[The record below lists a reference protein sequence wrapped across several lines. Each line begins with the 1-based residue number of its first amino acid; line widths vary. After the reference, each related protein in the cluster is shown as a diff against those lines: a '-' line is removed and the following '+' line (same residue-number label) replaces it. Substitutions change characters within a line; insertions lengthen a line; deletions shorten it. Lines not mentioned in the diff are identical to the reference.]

1 MRIADIQVNV
11 DVKQFKSGARLD
23 NGVVPGE
30 ELHGEF
36 QKIPAKPIVVLQ
48 KLDGSLEVVTGRHR
62 LDLARRNGLETIP
75 ANIIKEADGWTPE
88 SAALLDAFDNILDEK
103 GSYADYVPFF
113 RKAGISREVA
123 EAYGLLARPKGR
135 LSFEIAMN
143 GTDDLVSFVAAGD
156 KRVTPDV
163 AAAICRAVPV
173 PAAAREAGALTGQAA
188 RYDAIQ
194 HYVIRAVIDE
204 GLRADQAEI
213 MANGIRAEYAKRAEA
228 NTIQQDDLF
237 GADETFNTEMALRAK
252 YAGDQLAKINL
263 DLRALKIVS
272 GKQSGNV
279 AAKDSLLKKYNIKGP
294 DDSAGIERAI
304 QELETLHH
312 RWQHYY
318 TDPELAHEADAFV
331 KKSLRLDPEDQPPVV
346 IVQPDASDSRF
357 TIHDSPAGQSPASPE
372 PAPAPAAEPAPQAAA
387 DIVAGDRASIV
398 RNIQAERAT
407 PYAGHIWRGPAGEE
421 IPSAGGERITI
432 PDKGFL
438 PLMGRTLERTSLAP
452 ETYPADAIVWEPL
465 RLPHNDIL
473 IPNTVLG
480 KRIERPASLSDKK
493 IEAIVKAYVKANN
506 AYADALQA
514 LGDRPATG
522 AAKQKAWDKKMETL
536 KATLE
541 KQAKPYERLV
551 EDLEAFAKPYGKSAV
566 GHYVKNADGTFRIVG
581 GRNGMIDGDYLQPD
595 GSMLHILDRTTNVAV
610 ARTQNGKP
618 IEVTHWTRPSHWE
631 SGQQIFENQLV
642 LNTRYAIG
650 ADGRPAE
657 VFIYGEDGRPTSHF
671 SLRNGDPIDPRN
683 PDRVHMGEMVD
694 GYDGDGIYRN
704 GQRVGTIT
712 LDELNAAPTAAEPA
726 TRSAADE
733 LPLGSP
739 AAQPAAPNG
748 ARPET
753 SAQTSVSTPEVARN
767 ERKQAE
773 SDAARKERQARRA
786 AQRARMVTA
795 EDLGVGGLT
804 DEQGNGP
811 DFMPV
816 RPEES
821 DSTIKGETL
830 AKRKLKPDT
839 NVRLGFDFH
848 IDARDDA
855 LKIAKFTSS
864 GEDGR
869 AHRYAARN
877 IIPLVKRAG
886 VAVRQKNYNDT
897 TDSRVSKEFERLFIP
912 YFFEGRLYVAVVS
925 QRYQDVRGVHA
936 LETLDVFRAETR
948 PEVSSDESKGS
959 ERPTGGFHAL
969 NTITIPNEG
978 PNDNTLSLASIQRV
992 IDNPKKGGNQNP
1004 RLLDPDGNGGL
1015 TETPCTAQDVADRIR
1030 ADIADFVG
1038 RARYRVDHTLQPI
1051 DADDVGRFTMGE
1063 GVTVEVADGVAT
1075 VTGLAG
1081 KSPEQAAKLLDAIQT
1096 QLPPNVTISTDATP
1110 VARQGA
1116 PESPE
1121 SPASPART
1129 SGGNA
1134 AAPLANQ
1141 APGTQG
1147 SQAPAQTGRRQP
1159 APNRPQ
1165 SAESAVPPDVP
1176 NLQSAGADIVSAAVY
1191 PNGGRVPVAG
1201 SPAATAGTLPLSLPH
1216 AVQLFHLLTGKLPGI
1231 VAQKNRGPR
1240 NALGW
1245 FLPKTGDAFV
1255 RAQLFGLIDQSD
1267 LTVLK
1272 DGLAKRGYF
1281 RHEDPAWCVTQTKDS
1296 IRREKALSNQKLAKA
1311 ADLLIRRR
1319 TRAGVH
1325 QGAAAKVMAHELW
1338 HAISASGG
1346 VPPRDHGNLLG
1357 QIYNLKKCMAN
1368 ALPENT
1374 FATDDVLRQEAKEFI
1389 TWWRGVGQHE
1399 PYFDQPHEA
1408 YAEMG
1413 AAFFLAPEAVRE
1425 RAPTYYDA
1433 MLDGLRN
1440 YPQAFDAL
1448 AAIRDQRAAGGDLDA
1463 FQQRLQTTWQAAHEA
1478 RIRKLRDEAGKPTE
1492 DERNMRLVQLLWN
1505 RHAPVML
1512 ILQRAQETVRARLRK
1527 DLKEGNITQA
1537 DHDAKI
1543 KELDEE
1549 LLDLRHHTLLFTH
1562 RHGNSK
1568 LFLADIWGT
1577 IAQRAEELGVTMND
1591 LNLYLHLRRVE
1602 ELKGRAT
1609 ALGVDP
1615 PTARAIANRFF
1626 KRLGYGKVRA
1636 IARLAKT
1643 FHAVWQRNILENPDV
1658 VAMLGPDKIA
1668 ELKQNAHYITMRHV
1682 PTPEELEAATIAWEK
1697 TKRAKPG
1704 GDPLDPIV
1712 RELLGHQAYTSGIF
1726 GAKAKTGVASA
1737 LKRLQ
1742 GSFRQ
1747 TESPLTATAETGVAI
1762 LEAAQRNALAVSLF
1776 RALKAVGFDEI
1787 VTLKPNERVISND
1800 RIGTFEYMENGQ
1812 RVTLAA
1818 PRSVVDALSGA
1829 PHEIPYLTAATR
1841 FLSAG
1846 FTTNNPAFIIPAAL
1860 RDLDSLYLQMPG
1872 MKRGFAQWCAAYANL
1887 IPGIGPLRY
1896 ARAAVNLGN
1905 WVNWSAQF
1913 IPPHVMKRISQTPIG
1928 KLLYGQN
1935 TVAYWTSV
1943 GAKIARII
1951 QHMDFEGTLR
1961 QAREARLAGDDAKA
1975 EALEYCATMAR
1986 HALED
1991 GVLLTYNQQLA
2002 DDYLKG
2008 GLQRLF
2014 DKYHLKY
2021 DDDRRHIPIPAK
2033 IAKRAQDYR
2042 DTLRQRLLRAN
2053 AIKDPKKRIAA
2064 LAAIAASPLADL
2076 YRTTLWESAGFLSE
2090 YQSMMVKLAGWAYLH
2105 HESAAGTLPPLPA
2118 DPAGNAAPQG
2128 ATPVARQ
2135 GAPFSVPRSPFSAAA
2150 QTPPPPVLRY
2160 QLVTDGVT
2168 IWPLDTVA
2176 SKASVNAAT
2185 NQVAS
2190 VEASVADLAG
2200 LTETLGSRV
2209 NALEATLDDLAEDG
2223 VWALEGYV
2231 NSIGVLSGT
2240 PEYSGEIEILEVT
2253 TADNAADPAKTD
2265 LTLKLGEPGH
2275 HEGRSRPR
2283 RRLRG
2288 AHLHL
2293 LLPRHRGRA
2302 RRDPPRLHLHHHLQH
2317 PQRIL
2322 QGRLHRGRRRR
2333 RRRLPPRLRRP
2344 LRQRRQRTHCDG
2356 DRRRRHHP
2364 HLHRRSPRRGNARG
2378 G

>member
-1 MRIADIQVNV
+1 M
-11 DVKQFKSGARLD
+11 
-23 NGVVPGE
+23 
-30 ELHGEF
+30 
-36 QKIPAKPIVVLQ
+36 
-48 KLDGSLEVVTGRHR
+48 
-62 LDLARRNGLETIP
+62 
-75 ANIIKEADGWTPE
+75 
-88 SAALLDAFDNILDEK
+88 
-103 GSYADYVPFF
+103 
-113 RKAGISREVA
+113 
-123 EAYGLLARPKGR
+123 
-135 LSFEIAMN
+135 
-143 GTDDLVSFVAAGD
+143 
-156 KRVTPDV
+156 
-163 AAAICRAVPV
+163 
-173 PAAAREAGALTGQAA
+173 
-188 RYDAIQ
+188 
-194 HYVIRAVIDE
+194 RAVIDE

-228 NTIQQDDLF
+228 KNVQQDDLF
-237 GADETFNTEMALRAK
+237 GFDESFNTEMALRAK
-252 YAGDQLAKINL
+252 YAGDQIARINL

-294 DDSAGIERAI
+294 DDAAGIERAI

-318 TDPELAHEADAFV
+318 TDAELSKEADAFV
-331 KKSLRLDPEDQPPVV
+331 KRSLRLDPEDHPPVV
-346 IVQPDASDSRF
+346 VVQPDANDSRF

-372 PAPAPAAEPAPQAAA
+372 PAPEQQGRGAVPHQDANQPISESANQPAAPAA
-387 DIVAGDRASIV
+387 S
-398 RNIQAERAT
+398 
-407 PYAGHIWRGPAGEE
+407 
-421 IPSAGGERITI
+421 
-432 PDKGFL
+432 
-438 PLMGRTLERTSLAP
+438 
-452 ETYPADAIVWEPL
+452 
-465 RLPHNDIL
+465 
-473 IPNTVLG
+473 
-480 KRIERPASLSDKK
+480 
-493 IEAIVKAYVKANN
+493 
-506 AYADALQA
+506 
-514 LGDRPATG
+514 
-522 AAKQKAWDKKMETL
+522 
-536 KATLE
+536 
-541 KQAKPYERLV
+541 
-551 EDLEAFAKPYGKSAV
+551 
-566 GHYVKNADGTFRIVG
+566 
-581 GRNGMIDGDYLQPD
+581 
-595 GSMLHILDRTTNVAV
+595 
-610 ARTQNGKP
+610 
-618 IEVTHWTRPSHWE
+618 
-631 SGQQIFENQLV
+631 
-642 LNTRYAIG
+642 
-650 ADGRPAE
+650 
-657 VFIYGEDGRPTSHF
+657 
-671 SLRNGDPIDPRN
+671 
-683 PDRVHMGEMVD
+683 
-694 GYDGDGIYRN
+694 
-704 GQRVGTIT
+704 
-712 LDELNAAPTAAEPA
+712 
-726 TRSAADE
+726 
-733 LPLGSP
+733 LGSP
-739 AAQPAAPNG
+739 TAPNG
-748 ARPET
+748 ARPES
-753 SAQTSVSTPEVARN
+753 SAQTSVSTPEVTRN

-811 DFMPV
+811 DFVPV

-855 LKIAKFTSS
+855 LKIAKFTSA

-869 AHRYAARN
+869 AHRYAVRN

-978 PNDNTLSLASIQRV
+978 PNDNTLSLTSIQRV

-1004 RLLDPDGNGGL
+1004 RLLAPDGNGGL
-1015 TETPCTAQDVADRIR
+1015 TETPCTAQDVADRIV
-1030 ADIADFVG
+1030 ADVADFVA
-1038 RARYRVDHTLQPI
+1038 RARYRADHRLQPI
-1051 DADDVGRFTMGE
+1051 DTDDGRFTMGE
-1063 GVTVEVADGVAT
+1063 GVTVNLSDGVAT
-1075 VTGLAG
+1075 VAGLVG
-1081 KSPEQAAKLLDAIQT
+1081 KAPAEAAKILDAIQA
-1096 QLPPNVTISTDATP
+1096 QLPPNVTITTDATP

-1116 PESPE
+1116 PESP
-1121 SPASPART
+1121 ASPART
-1129 SGGNA
+1129 SGGSP

-1159 APNRPQ
+1159 APNRLQ

-1201 SPAATAGTLPLSLPH
+1201 SPAAAAGTLPLSLPH
-1216 AVQLFHLLTGKLPGI
+1216 AVQLFHLLTGKLPGV

-1281 RHEDPAWCVTQTKDS
+1281 RHENPAWCATQTKDS
-1296 IRREKALSNQKLAKA
+1296 IRREKTLSNQKLAKA

-1357 QIYNLKKCMAN
+1357 QIYNLKKCMAK
-1368 ALPENT
+1368 ALPENA
-1374 FATDDVLRQEAKEFI
+1374 FATDDVLRQEAKDFI
-1389 TWWRGVGQHE
+1389 AWWRGVGHHE

-1413 AAFFLAPEAVRE
+1413 AAFFLDPEAVRT
-1425 RAPTYYDA
+1425 RAPTYYNA

-1463 FQQRLQTTWQAAHEA
+1463 FQQRLQTTWQAEHDA
-1478 RIRKLRDEAGKPTE
+1478 RLRKLRDEVGKPTRN
-1492 DERNMRLVQLLWN
+1492 ERNERLIQLLWN
-1505 RHAPVML
+1505 RYAPVML
-1512 ILQRAQETVRARLRK
+1512 ILQRAQKDVRARLRK
-1527 DLKEGNITQA
+1527 DLKDGNITQA
-1537 DHDAKI
+1537 DHDARI
-1543 KELDEE
+1543 RELDEE
-1549 LLDLRHHTLLFTH
+1549 QLDVRHHTLLFTH
-1562 RHGNSK
+1562 RHGPSK
-1568 LFLADIWGT
+1568 LFLADIWGK
-1577 IAQRAEELGVTMND
+1577 IGQQAEALGVTMND

-1609 ALGVDP
+1609 ALGIDP
-1615 PTARAIANRFF
+1615 PTARAIAGKFF
-1626 KRLGYGKVRA
+1626 ERLGYGKVRA

-1643 FHAVWQRNILENPDV
+1643 FYAVWQRNILENPDV
-1658 VAMLGPDKIA
+1658 VSMLGPDKIA
-1668 ELKQNAHYITMRHV
+1668 ELKRNAHYITMRHV
-1682 PTPEELEAATIAWEK
+1682 PTPEELEAATVAWEK
-1697 TKRAKPG
+1697 TKQAKPG

-1712 RELLGHQAYTSGIF
+1712 RELLGHQAYTSGIY
-1726 GAKAKTGVASA
+1726 GATAQSGVASA

-1747 TESPLTATAETGVAI
+1747 TESPLTATAETGVSI
-1762 LEAAQRNALAVSLF
+1762 LEAAQRNALAVSLV

-1787 VTLKPNERVISND
+1787 AVLRPTDKVIAND
-1800 RIGTFEYMENGQ
+1800 RIGTIEYMENGR

-1860 RDLDSLYLQMPG
+1860 RDLDSLYVQMPG

-1887 IPGIGPLRY
+1887 IPGVGPLRFL
-1896 ARAAVNLGN
+1896 RSAVNLGN

-1928 KLLYGQN
+1928 RLLYGQN

-1943 GAKIARII
+1943 GAKVARII

-1961 QAREARLAGDDAKA
+1961 QAHEARLAGDNAKA
-1975 EALEYCATMAR
+1975 DALEYCATMAR

-2021 DDDRRHIPIPAK
+2021 DDDRHTLPIPAK

-2042 DTLRQRLLRAN
+2042 DTLRDRLRRAN
-2053 AIKDPKKRIAA
+2053 AIKDPKRRMAA
-2064 LAAIAASPLADL
+2064 LAALAASPAVDL
-2076 YRTTLWESAGFLSE
+2076 PRSLLEGLWNSAGFLSE

-2105 HESAAGTLPPLPA
+2105 HQSAAGTLPTLPT
-2118 DPAGNAAPQG
+2118 DPASTQSGRRQPAPNRPQS
-2128 ATPVARQ
+2128 AESA
-2135 GAPFSVPRSPFSAAA
+2135 VPQSGSPGGAAA
-2150 QTPPPPVLRY
+2150 QPTGRGAAPPQPGPTSNPPNLQTSAY
-2160 QLVTDGVT
+2160 D
-2168 IWPLDTVA
+2168 A
-2176 SKASVNAAT
+2176 SRRR
-2185 NQVAS
+2185 QI
-2190 VEASVADLAG
+2190 
-2200 LTETLGSRV
+2200 
-2209 NALEATLDDLAEDG
+2209 AL
-2223 VWALEGYV
+2223 Y
-2231 NSIGVLSGT
+2231 
-2240 PEYSGEIEILEVT
+2240 
-2253 TADNAADPAKTD
+2253 AADRAGDPNFANKGILLGQLETFFTGF
-2265 LTLKLGEPGH
+2265 LNARMKGLSRTAARFKEAPGEFTLKALASLGPSLAQTVIIGGYATKILRDLLFDGQEPDEDQQNTAGGILYNNVKWMQDALKNVSPYTRLNYVVNPRVSN
-2275 HEGRSRPR
+2275 ETSR
-2283 RRLRG
+2283 LG
-2288 AHLHL
+2288 
-2293 LLPRHRGRA
+2293 GKEW
-2302 RRDPPRLHLHHHLQH
+2302 
-2317 PQRIL
+2317 
-2322 QGRLHRGRRRR
+2322 GSK
-2333 RRRLPPRLRRP
+2333 P
-2344 LRQRRQRTHCDG
+2344 LRFRKKMWTYAESGPWEEWILKFGSGQI
-2356 DRRRRHHP
+2356 
-2364 HLHRRSPRRGNARG
+2364 
-2378 G
+2378 